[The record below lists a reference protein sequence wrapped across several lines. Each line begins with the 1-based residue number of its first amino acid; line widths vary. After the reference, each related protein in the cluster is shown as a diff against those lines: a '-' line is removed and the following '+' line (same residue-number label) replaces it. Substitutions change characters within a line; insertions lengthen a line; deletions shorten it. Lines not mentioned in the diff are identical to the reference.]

1 MYRYG
6 IADYGK
12 DMVIEM
18 KQQQFITE
26 VLAAE
31 KQLYGVARSMLKR
44 EVDCEDAI
52 QNTLLR
58 AYANLKTLRNDNLFR
73 TWLTRILINECYR
86 ILDKEKRYMP
96 YEERRDDRAQSM
108 DLENEYSEV
117 YEALMT
123 LKESYRLVFVLHYVE
138 GYSVKETAQIL
149 KISESNVKQRLLR
162 ARSQMKELLKGE
174 MESEKYSCE

>member
-1 MYRYG
+1 
-6 IADYGK
+6 
-12 DMVIEM
+12 M
-18 KQQQFITE
+18 KQQQFVAE

-58 AYANLKTLRNDNLFR
+58 AYANLKTLRDEKFFR

-86 ILDKEKRYMP
+86 ILKKDKRLVP
-96 YEERRDDRAQSM
+96 YEETVDGITKSM
-108 DLENEYSEV
+108 KWENGYSEV

-123 LKESYRLVFVLHYVE
+123 LKESYRLAFVLHYIE
-138 GYSVKETAQIL
+138 GYSVKEIAQIL
-149 KISESNVKQRLLR
+149 KISENNVKQRLLR
-162 ARSQMKELLKGE
+162 ARKQMKEILKGE
-174 MESEKYSCE
+174 M

>member
-1 MYRYG
+1 
-6 IADYGK
+6 
-12 DMVIEM
+12 M
-18 KQQQFITE
+18 KQQQFIAE

-58 AYANLKTLRNDNLFR
+58 AYANLKTLRDEKFFR

-86 ILDKEKRYMP
+86 ILKKDKRLVS
-96 YEERRDDRAQSM
+96 YEETEDSITKSM
-108 DLENEYSEV
+108 EWENGYSEI

-123 LKESYRLVFVLHYVE
+123 LKESYRLTFVLHYIE

-149 KISESNVKQRLLR
+149 RISENNVKQRLLR
-162 ARSQMKELLKGE
+162 ARKQMKEILKGE
-174 MESEKYSCE
+174 I